1 MASQLEIKRIFDLQS
16 DPANIV
22 SLRNS
27 SYKERLEK
35 IKRIKTFVIS
45 EDNHQIIAE
54 ALYKDLRKHNAE
66 VITTEKTPI

>member
-27 SYKERLEK
+27 SYKERIEK
-35 IKRIKTFVIS
+35 IKRIQNFVIS
-45 EDNHQIIAE
+45 EANHQIIAE
-54 ALYKDLRKHNAE
+54 ALYKDLRKPNEE
-66 VITTEKTPI
+66 VITTEITPI